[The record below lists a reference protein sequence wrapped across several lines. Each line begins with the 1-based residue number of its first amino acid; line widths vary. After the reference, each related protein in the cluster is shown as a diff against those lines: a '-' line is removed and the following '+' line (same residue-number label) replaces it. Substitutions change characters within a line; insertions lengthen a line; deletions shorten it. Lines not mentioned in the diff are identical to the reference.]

1 MSEIQRE
8 VPPPEGLEQSVVSE
22 LRARGLIGPR
32 PWRAQRFTVAAAA
45 AIVLFMAGFGAAKW
59 DPGGEAIPTPAAPQ
73 FMLLL
78 HDTDAFL
85 ARGIPEDRLVE
96 EYGRWARGVHA
107 KGHAIHG
114 EKLKDVPGQT
124 LSGFFI
130 VAVPTLDD
138 AQAIAGSCPHVQ
150 YGGRIEIRQI
160 DPT

>member
-1 MSEIQRE
+1 
-8 VPPPEGLEQSVVSE
+8 
-22 LRARGLIGPR
+22 
-32 PWRAQRFTVAAAA
+32 VAAAA
-45 AIVLFMAGFGAAKW
+45 AILFFMAGFGAAKW
-59 DPGGEAIPTPAAPQ
+59 GPGGEAVPTPAAPQ

-96 EYGRWARGVHA
+96 EYGRWARSVHA
-107 KGHAIHG
+107 KGHAIQG
-114 EKLKDVPGQT
+114 EKLTDVPGQT

-138 AQAIAGSCPHVQ
+138 AQAIADSCPHVR